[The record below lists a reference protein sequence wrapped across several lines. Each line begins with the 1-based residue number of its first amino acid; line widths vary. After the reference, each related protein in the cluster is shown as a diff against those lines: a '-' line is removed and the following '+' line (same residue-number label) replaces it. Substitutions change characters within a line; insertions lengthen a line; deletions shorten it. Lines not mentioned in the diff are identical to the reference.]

1 MLVNKIK
8 PKTRSRVRTVFAVIA
23 VIISAFIIAISMNIK
38 QATQK
43 TILNYEENSDV
54 LYQVYTGDNRY
65 DIAANQE
72 YDSSRIDTIKT
83 NFNYNF
89 LADAKFDC
97 NYNYEITGH
106 IIVLDGTTEIWQ
118 HDIDLLTATKHL
130 NQHSNGFKIIEF
142 MDINYDEYEKIVNNN
157 LPNYKASYETNLV
170 LTLNVIVDGE
180 YARYHEEIKGNAD
193 LSITIPLFK
202 NKVAFTVTHDNINDE
217 SIKGI
222 EDSAVKNIF
231 LFLIGLIVFISSSV
245 VIVNEFLGAVKEDK
259 KLLKYRAE
267 IKRIKK
273 TIGETAHLK
282 KLPSFDDKMIKL
294 VDEIDLIIALQ
305 KQVDLPV
312 MIVEKIKNQE
322 TWFMIYNEKIAY
334 VFVVNK

>member
-1 MLVNKIK
+1 MLAHKIK
-8 PKTRSRVRTVFAVIA
+8 PKTRSRVRTIFAVIA

-54 LYQVYTGDNRY
+54 LYQVYTGSNRY
-65 DIAANQE
+65 DIEANQE

-106 IIVLDGTTEIWQ
+106 LVVLDGTTEIWQ
-118 HDIDLLTATKHL
+118 HDIDLLTSTKHI
-130 NQHSNGFKIIEF
+130 NKRSNGFKIIEF

-157 LPNYKASYETNLV
+157 ISNYKNSYETKLI
-170 LTLNVIVDGE
+170 LTLNVVVDGE
-180 YARYHEEIKGNAD
+180 YARYHEDIKGKAD

-202 NKVAFTVTHDNINDE
+202 NKVAFTVAHDNIKDE
-217 SIKGI
+217 SVKGF
-222 EDSAVKNIF
+222 EDSAIKNIF

-259 KLLKYRAE
+259 KLLKYKAE
-267 IKRIKK
+267 IKKNIKK
-273 TIGETAHLK
+273 IGEVAYLK
-282 KLPSFDDKMIKL
+282 KLPSFDDKMIKIVTDIEAIL
-294 VDEIDLIIALQ
+294 TIQ
-305 KQVDLPV
+305 KQLNLPV
-312 MIVEKIKNQE
+312 MVVEKIKNQE
-322 TWFMIYNEKIAY
+322 TWLIIYQENIAY
-334 VFVVNK
+334 VFLINK